1 VGGSVDLVLSARRG
15 RGCVVVE
22 VQGDLD
28 MATTPQLCDG
38 LQRLVDAG
46 EGQVVVDLAK
56 VPFMDSTALG
66 ALVVTFTALQDVGGR
81 LSLAAVQP
89 LVANVLKITSV
100 DSVMDVYDSVQAAE
114 ADMPPAD
121 GATGG

>member
-1 VGGSVDLVLSARRG
+1 MDLVLSARRG

-28 MATTPQLCDG
+28 MATTPRLRDG

-46 EGQVVVDLAK
+46 DRQVVVDLAR
-56 VPFMDSTALG
+56 VPFMDSSALG
-66 ALVVTFTALQDVGGR
+66 ALMLTFTALRDLGGR

-89 LVANVLKITSV
+89 PVANLLNITSV
-100 DSVMDVYDSVQAAE
+100 DSVIDVYDTVQAAE
-114 ADMPPAD
+114 ADMPRAD

>member
-1 VGGSVDLVLSARRG
+1 VDLVLSARPG

-22 VQGDLD
+22 VDGELD
-28 MATTPQLCDG
+28 MATTPQLRDG
-38 LQRLVDAG
+38 LQRLIDAG
-46 EGQVVVDLAK
+46 ERQVVVDLAR

-66 ALVVTFTALQDVGGR
+66 ALVVTFTAFQDVGGR

-100 DSVMDVYDSVQAAE
+100 DSVIDVYDTVRAAE
-114 ADMPPAD
+114 GDIPPAD

>member
-1 VGGSVDLVLSARRG
+1 MGGFVDLVLSARRG

-28 MATTPQLCDG
+28 MATTPQLRDG

-46 EGQVVVDLAK
+46 DRQVVVDLAR

-66 ALVVTFTALQDVGGR
+66 ALVLTFTALRDVGGR
-81 LSLAAVQP
+81 LSLAAVQAP
-89 LVANVLKITSV
+89 VAKVLKITSV
-100 DSVMDVYDSVQAAE
+100 DSVIDVYDTVQAAE
-114 ADMPPAD
+114 ADMPPVD
-121 GATGG
+121 GATRG